1 MVKKKPSGKPLDEL
15 LDDALQIKREA
26 TPDTGDLLFD
36 DDWGTPLDGANYYRE
51 PIKDA
56 TGFANRAVS
65 LAEARLHLINQ
76 QDELITDLRR
86 IIDYLNVRYGIRVWD
101 SEQATFL
108 RAAKALLTQAAEKHP
123 DDAYLRSN
131 YLYCAVCSC
140 ELCVARMEAAKKAK
154 APGVYTIPSCC
165 NHEGIPEDIIPF

>member
-1 MVKKKPSGKPLDEL
+1 MFKKKPSGKPLGEL
-15 LDDALQIKREA
+15 LDDALQVEKK
-26 TPDTGDLLFD
+26 TPRDASDLPFED
-36 DDWGTPLDGANYYRE
+36 NWGTLIDMAEHYGK

-76 QDELITDLRR
+76 QDELIIDLRR
-86 IIDYLNVRYGIRVWD
+86 IIDYLNVRFGIRVWD

-154 APGVYTIPSCC
+154 TPGAYTIPSCC